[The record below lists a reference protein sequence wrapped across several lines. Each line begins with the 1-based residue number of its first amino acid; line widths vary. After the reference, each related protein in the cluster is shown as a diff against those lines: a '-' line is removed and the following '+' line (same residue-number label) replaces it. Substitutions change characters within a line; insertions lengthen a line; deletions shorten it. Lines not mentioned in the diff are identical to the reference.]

1 MTSTPIP
8 ELAARSKVASR
19 AMANAST
26 AVKNEALLAAADL
39 LEVRSGELLT
49 ANAQDVSS
57 AEANG
62 IAPGLIDRLR
72 LSPERVTAMADGLRQ
87 VATLAD
93 PVGEVMSRWVR
104 PNGLRITQV
113 RVPLGVVAIIYE
125 SRPNVTSDAAGL
137 CLKSGNAAFLRG
149 SGSAINSN
157 LAIGEVLREAV
168 TKAGLPTDAVI
179 VVDDVSREA
188 ATEFMRQRGFIDVLI
203 PRGGHS
209 LIQSILDNATVPFV
223 IDGDGNCHIYV
234 DESADLD
241 MARSIVLNA
250 KTQRPSVCN
259 AAESLVVHSA
269 IASDLLPELAGA
281 MPQVE
286 LVGDARARSL
296 VPGMGEAS
304 ESDYA
309 TEFLDLKMS
318 VKVVDDLDDAIAHV
332 NANSSGHSEAI
343 ITSDHAAAGRFT
355 QEVDAA
361 AVLVNASTRFVDG
374 EEFGFGAEIGIS
386 TQKLHARG
394 PMGLRQLTTGK
405 YVVEGSGQVRN

>member
-1 MTSTPIP
+1 
-8 ELAARSKVASR
+8 
-19 AMANAST
+19 MANAST

-93 PVGEVMSRWVR
+93 PVGEVMSGWVR

-223 IDGDGNCHIYV
+223 IDGDGNCHVYV
-234 DESADLD
+234 DADADLD
-241 MARSIVLNA
+241 KAVAILVNA
-250 KTQRPSVCN
+250 KTQRVSVCN
-259 AAESLVVHSA
+259 AAETFLVHADIAADFLPRALEALRDKGVTVHGDDRMAAAAASAGIAFAPVTDDDWAAEYYSLD
-269 IASDLLPELAGA
+269 IAAG
-281 MPQVE
+281 
-286 LVGDARARSL
+286 
-296 VPGMGEAS
+296 
-304 ESDYA
+304 
-309 TEFLDLKMS
+309 
-318 VKVVDDLDDAIAHV
+318 VVDSLDEALEHIRRW
-332 NANSSGHSEAI
+332 SSGHTEAI
-343 ITSDHAAAGRFT
+343 VSDSQSAVRRFVAG
-355 QEVDAA
+355 VDSA
-361 AVLVNASTRFVDG
+361 AVMVNASTRFTDG
-374 EEFGFGAEIGIS
+374 GEFGFGAEIGIS

>member
-1 MTSTPIP
+1 
-8 ELAARSKVASR
+8 
-19 AMANAST
+19 MANAST

-93 PVGEVMSRWVR
+93 PVGEVMSGWVR

-209 LIQSILDNATVPFV
+209 LIPPAIPSLPAVVSSDF
-223 IDGDGNCHIYV
+223 DRW
-234 DESADLD
+234 
-241 MARSIVLNA
+241 RS
-250 KTQRPSVCN
+250 P
-259 AAESLVVHSA
+259 
-269 IASDLLPELAGA
+269 
-281 MPQVE
+281 
-286 LVGDARARSL
+286 
-296 VPGMGEAS
+296 EAS
-304 ESDYA
+304 AGGTRSRPA
-309 TEFLDLKMS
+309 CLP
-318 VKVVDDLDDAIAHV
+318 IAWPE
-332 NANSSGHSEAI
+332 N
-343 ITSDHAAAGRFT
+343 RFA
-355 QEVDAA
+355 VGA
-361 AVLVNASTRFVDG
+361 AVPDWPDAWRVFPG
-374 EEFGFGAEIGIS
+374 
-386 TQKLHARG
+386 
-394 PMGLRQLTTGK
+394 GL
-405 YVVEGSGQVRN
+405 